1 MNARRDRA
9 HNRAEPGKQ
18 PLVKHGLGF
27 ASKIM
32 GALIKPVCEH
42 WFVPELVA
50 GADANACHA
59 APTSTS
65 FAGIDLGVG
74 NRPRRPVSWR
84 ERPLCWAS

>member
-9 HNRAEPGKQ
+9 HNRAEPGKR
-18 PLVKHGLGF
+18 PLGF

-32 GALIKPVCEH
+32 GALIKPVCKH

-50 GADANACHA
+50 GADASAGHT
-59 APTSTS
+59 APTS

-74 NRPRRPVSWR
+74 DRPRRPVSWR